1 MLEVTKYNTYMHA
14 FFFLI
19 INIHTN
25 IQPMTHTSYMHKQG
39 YSINFF
45 FLTKT
50 SRMEWALTET
60 TSMLPNLFE
69 WTRILTLNTW
79 RENDSI
85 CN

>member
-45 FLTKT
+45 FFFKKQIKWNGMGADSNNLNVTK
-50 SRMEWALTET
+50 
-60 TSMLPNLFE
+60 
-69 WTRILTLNTW
+69 
-79 RENDSI
+79 SI
-85 CN
+85 